1 MMRALFSGVT
11 GLRTHQTRMDV
22 IGNNI
27 SNVNT
32 LGFKKSA
39 ANFADLYSETVSPA
53 SSPSGNQGGINARQI
68 GLGVT
73 CNSIVIKHTPGTAQ
87 YTGNTLDLAISGDG
101 FFTVRT
107 ADGER
112 YTRAGNLSVSS
123 NGSLVNPN
131 GYFVQTFNSLYKAGD
146 AGTIS
151 GSSGVTNASAT
162 GFNSYTFTPN
172 NNAITNAPSGTYTFE
187 INKNNKVN
195 MFKNGILVQE
205 DLDITTA
212 AGVAVDPTVGFSAN
226 TNYMVTTNLGTLTF
240 TTSPHAYSNPKGLTN
255 ASAEGFEGFTFAPN
269 SANIATAPKGAYTF
283 KLDPADNTKLQLMK
297 DGVND
302 GASIQIM
309 DITGGAPGTAV
320 TTAAG
325 FVNGRTYSVLTPHGT
340 LTFKATADVD
350 ATFANAVTQLNVL
363 MNAASFSVTGP
374 ATEGSGGF
382 GTAISNLDTLMQNAT
397 VSVANNDTFL
407 AGNRLGDMVIDQ
419 DAYENVTINEEGA
432 VIAQLKRP
440 GVPPGIPGA
449 MEMAKGDKVVL
460 GYVALAN
467 FTNTEGLEKVA
478 NNMYAATAN
487 SGRVTHNLAGAGGT
501 GKVTPSSLEM
511 SNVDLSEEMVN
522 MITTQRGF
530 QANSRIITT
539 TDSMLEELINLKR

>member
-32 LGFKKSA
+32 LGYKKSA
-39 ANFADLYSETVSPA
+39 ANFSDLYSETVSPA
-53 SSPSGNQGGINARQI
+53 SAPSGNQGGVNARQI

-87 YTGNTLDLAISGDG
+87 YTGNTLDLAVSGDG

-131 GYFVQTFNSLYKAGD
+131 GYFVQCFNSLYKAGD
-146 AGTIS
+146 AGAIS
-151 GSSGVTNASAT
+151 GRSGVANASAT
-162 GFNSYTFTPN
+162 GFNTYTFTE
-172 NNAITNAPSGTYTFE
+172 NNAAVLNAASGTYTFE
-187 INKNNKVN
+187 INNNNKVN

-212 AGVAVDPTVGFSAN
+212 DGATVVDATNGFDPN
-226 TNYMVTTNLGTLTF
+226 KNYKVTTNLGDITF
-240 TTSPHAYSNPKGLTN
+240 TSSPHAYSNAKGLSN
-255 ASAEGFEGFTFAPN
+255 ASAEGFANFTFT
-269 SANIATAPKGAYTF
+269 ANNGTIPTAPKGNYSF
-283 KLDPADNTKLQLMK
+283 KMAADGKNIEIYK
-297 DGVND
+297 DG
-302 GASIQIM
+302 GATPHETIPIK
-309 DITGGAPGTAV
+309 TGGTAIAGPFNP
-320 TTAAG
+320 AAG
-325 FVNGRTYSVLTPHGT
+325 ETFSIESTTLGT
-340 LTFKATADVD
+340 LSFKATAEVKPGSAD
-350 ATFANAVTQLNVL
+350 AIAQLNVL
-363 MNAASFSVTGP
+363 LNAASFSVTGP
-374 ATEGSGGF
+374 ATEGTAGF

-397 VSVANNDTFL
+397 ISISNNDTFL
-407 AGNRLGDMVIDQ
+407 AGNRIGDMIIDQ

-432 VIAQLKRP
+432 VIAQLKRQGIPP
-440 GVPPGIPGA
+440 GVPGA
-449 MEMAKGDKVVL
+449 GEMAKGDKVVL
-460 GYVALAN
+460 GYVAMAN
-467 FTNTEGLEKVA
+467 FTNMEGLEKVSA
-478 NNMYAATAN
+478 NMYAATAN

-501 GKVTPSSLEM
+501 GKITPSSLEM

>member
-39 ANFADLYSETVSPA
+39 ANFSDLYSETVSPA
-53 SSPSGNQGGINARQI
+53 SAPSGNQGGINARQI

-107 ADGER
+107 AEGER

-131 GYFVQTFNSLYKAGD
+131 GYFVQCFNALYKPGD
-146 AGTIS
+146 AGAVS
-151 GSSGVTNASAT
+151 GSSGVTNATAT
-162 GFNSYTFTPN
+162 GFNSYTFAPN
-172 NNAITNAPSGTYTFE
+172 NAAITTAASGTYTFD

-195 MFKNGILVQE
+195 MYKNGILIQE
-205 DLDITTA
+205 DIDITTA
-212 AGVAVDPTVGFSAN
+212 DGATVINAANGFQPN
-226 TNYMVTTNLGTLTF
+226 KNYKVSTNLGDVTF
-240 TTSPHAYSNPKGLTN
+240 TTSSHTLTGLKGLTN
-255 ASAEGFEGFTFAPN
+255 ASGTGFENVTFT
-269 SANIATAPKGAYTF
+269 
-283 KLDPADNTKLQLMK
+283 ADNTNIPTADKGGYSFKVNATDPSKIDLLK
-297 DGVND
+297 DGTP
-302 GASIQIM
+302 IETI
-309 DITGGAPGTAV
+309 DIKDSANANITTFTAGETYTV
-320 TTAAG
+320 KTATLG
-325 FVNGRTYSVLTPHGT
+325 S
-340 LTFKATADVD
+340 LTFKATNDVD
-350 ATFANAVTQLNVL
+350 TTTLADGAAQLSAILSNG
-363 MNAASFSVTGP
+363 SFSVTGP
-374 ATEGSGGF
+374 ATEGVAGF
-382 GTAISNLDTLMQNAT
+382 GTAISNLITLMQNAT
-397 VSVANNDTFL
+397 ISISNNDAFI
-407 AGNRLGDMVIDQ
+407 AGNMIGDMIIDQ
-419 DAYENVTINEEGA
+419 DAYENITINEEGA
-432 VIAQLKRP
+432 VIAQLKRA
-440 GVPPGIPGA
+440 GIPPGIPGA

-478 NNMYAATAN
+478 SNMYAATAN
-487 SGRVTHNLAGAGGT
+487 SGRVTHNLAGGGGT
-501 GKVTPSSLEM
+501 GKITPSSLEM

>member
-131 GYFVQTFNSLYKAGD
+131 GYFVQTFNSLYRAGD

-151 GSSGVTNASAT
+151 GKTGVTNASAT
-162 GFNSYTFTPN
+162 GFNSFTFTEN

-187 INKNNKVN
+187 MNNNYKVN

-205 DLDITTA
+205 DLNITTA
-212 AGVAVDPTVGFSAN
+212 GGVPVDPTVGFAAN
-226 TNYMVTTNLGTLTF
+226 TNYKVSTNLGDITF
-240 TTSPHAYSNPKGLTN
+240 TTASHAYSNPKGLSN
-255 ASAEGFEGFTFAPN
+255 ASGTGFEGITFAP
-269 SANIATAPKGAYTF
+269 
-283 KLDPADNTKLQLMK
+283 DNTAIPTAAKGSYTLKVNAAGSGVDLVK
-297 DGVND
+297 DGTVVPGGPYNIID
-302 GASIQIM
+302 DATGAM
-309 DITGGAPGTAV
+309 VTAFAAGKTYTV
-320 TTAAG
+320 TTPLG
-325 FVNGRTYSVLTPHGT
+325 K
-340 LTFKATADVD
+340 LTFKATTDIDTTNLA
-350 ATFANAVTQLNVL
+350 ASAVQLTAILDNS
-363 MNAASFSVTGP
+363 SFSVTGP
-374 ATEGSGGF
+374 ATEGSAGF

-397 VSVANNDTFL
+397 ISVANNDTFL
-407 AGNRLGDMVIDQ
+407 AGNRLGDMIIDQ
-419 DAYENVTINEEGA
+419 DAYENITINEEGA
-432 VIAQLKRP
+432 VIAQLKRA
-440 GVPPGIPGA
+440 GIPPNIPGA

-478 NNMYAATAN
+478 SNLYSATAN
-487 SGRVTHNLAGAGGT
+487 SGRVTHNLAGSGGT
-501 GKVTPSSLEM
+501 GKITPSSLEM

>member
-39 ANFADLYSETVSPA
+39 ANFSDLYSETVSPA
-53 SSPSGNQGGINARQI
+53 SAPSGNQGGVNARQI

-87 YTGNTLDLAISGDG
+87 YTGNTLDLAVSGDG

-112 YTRAGNLSVSS
+112 YTRAGNMSVSS

-131 GYFVQTFNSLYKAGD
+131 GYFVQCFNSLYKAGD
-146 AGTIS
+146 AGTVS
-151 GSSGVTNASAT
+151 GKSGVANASAT
-162 GFNSYTFTPN
+162 GFNNYTFAPN
-172 NNAITNAPSGTYTFE
+172 NGAILTAASGTYTFE
-187 INKNNKVN
+187 INNNNKVN

-205 DLDITTA
+205 NLDITTA
-212 AGVAVDPTVGFSAN
+212 DGATVVDVTNGFDPN
-226 TNYMVTTNLGTLTF
+226 KNYKVTTNIGDITF
-240 TTSPHAYSNPKGLTN
+240 ASSPHAYSNAKGLSN
-255 ASAEGFEGFTFAPN
+255 ASATGFENFTFAADNGKIP
-269 SANIATAPKGAYTF
+269 TADKGNYSF
-283 KLDPADNTKLQLMK
+283 KMAADGMHMEVYKDGTISETIPIKVNGVAITVPFDPANGD
-297 DGVND
+297 
-302 GASIQIM
+302 
-309 DITGGAPGTAV
+309 AV
-320 TTAAG
+320 TIE
-325 FVNGRTYSVLTPHGT
+325 SPKLGT
-340 LTFKATADVD
+340 LSFKATAEIG
-350 ATFANAVTQLNVL
+350 ANSGAKIDQLNVL
-363 MNAASFSVTGP
+363 LNAASFSVTGP
-374 ATEGSGGF
+374 ATEGVGGF

-397 VSVANNDTFL
+397 ISISNNDAFL
-407 AGNRLGDMVIDQ
+407 AGNRIGDMIIDQ
-419 DAYENVTINEEGA
+419 DAYENITINEEGA
-432 VIAQLKRP
+432 VIAQLKRQGIPP
-440 GVPPGIPGA
+440 GVPGA
-449 MEMAKGDKVVL
+449 GEMAKGDKVVL
-460 GYVALAN
+460 GYVAMAN
-467 FTNTEGLEKVA
+467 FTNTEGLEKVSA
-478 NNMYAATAN
+478 NMYAATAN

-501 GKVTPSSLEM
+501 GKITPSSLEM